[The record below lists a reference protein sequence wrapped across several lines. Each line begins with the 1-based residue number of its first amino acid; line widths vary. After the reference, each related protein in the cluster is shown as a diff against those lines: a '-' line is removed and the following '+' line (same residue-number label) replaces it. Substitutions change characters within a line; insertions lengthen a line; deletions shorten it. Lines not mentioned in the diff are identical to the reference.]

1 MPIGA
6 PGDKFPEFMVTV
18 ATVPEPLR
26 VPPAMVTGLLV
37 FFSIHL
43 QGAGIDLGS
52 PGVIVGSG

>member
-37 FFSIHL
+37 FFPFTCKVPALIWV
-43 QGAGIDLGS
+43 A
-52 PGVIVGSG
+52 PA